1 MDAIYVEE
9 QIVSIWYEGSYIIGR
24 KTLIIGERIKL
35 LRKAKKLTQTELA
48 KAIFVSYQLVSK
60 WERNLSEPTAEMM
73 FTIIDKYQLPF
84 DFFLDPVTQ
93 QTQYTAKEVILNA
106 FLESMIASYDK
117 RPTIKKVA
125 QVASLEPEHVALY
138 FANSDELIYEFFN
151 EVDRNIKI
159 EIEAQIVSHHD
170 LITIFINNMAPL
182 LYDKRVQLHVLYTR
196 PYIKGIW
203 LAFIK
208 SKYKRILLAHH
219 QVDKQEGLALEY
231 LIEVLTAFI
240 SVWLSQPNPEPL
252 AAFQNRMRCLTGRP
266 INQWL

>member
-1 MDAIYVEE
+1 M
-9 QIVSIWYEGSYIIGR
+9 
-24 KTLIIGERIKL
+24 LIIGERIKL
-35 LRKAKKLTQTELA
+35 LRKTKRLTQIDLA
-48 KAIFVSYQLVSK
+48 KTIFVSYQLVSK

-93 QTQYTAKEVILNA
+93 QMQHTARERILNA

-117 RPTIKKVA
+117 KPTINKVA
-125 QVASLEPEHVALY
+125 QVAALEPEHVALY

-159 EIEAQIVSHHD
+159 EIEAQVASHHD

-182 LYDKRVQLHVLYTR
+182 LYAKRVPLHVLYTR

-219 QVDKQEGLALEY
+219 QVDEQEGLALEY

-240 SVWLSQPNPEPL
+240 SVWLSQPNPESL
-252 AAFQNRMRCLTGRP
+252 KAFQSRMRRLTGNN

>member
-1 MDAIYVEE
+1 M
-9 QIVSIWYEGSYIIGR
+9 
-24 KTLIIGERIKL
+24 LIIGERIKL
-35 LRKAKKLTQTELA
+35 LRKTKRLTQIDLA
-48 KAIFVSYQLVSK
+48 KTIFVSYQLVSK

-84 DFFLDPVTQ
+84 DFFWNPVTQ
-93 QTQYTAKEVILNA
+93 QMQHTARERILNA

-117 RPTIKKVA
+117 KPTINKVA
-125 QVASLEPEHVALY
+125 QVAALEPEHVALY

-159 EIEAQIVSHHD
+159 EIEAQVASHHD
-170 LITIFINNMAPL
+170 LITIFVNNMAPL
-182 LYDKRVQLHVLYTR
+182 LYAKRVPLHVLYTR

-219 QVDKQEGLALEY
+219 QVDEQEGLALEY

-240 SVWLSQPNPEPL
+240 SVWLSQPNPESL
-252 AAFQNRMRCLTGRP
+252 KAFQSRMRSLTGNN